1 VAVVTTTIV
10 QVKPDRFQ
18 DWLEVMRRVNPI
30 MEKAG
35 AKNIR
40 VLVGLVAGQQTGT
53 VVVTQESDD
62 FAAAG
67 AMMDKSFADPEIQQ
81 ALALGEGNPMTGWQT
96 SQFIDVPL

>member
-1 VAVVTTTIV
+1 MAVVTTTIV
-10 QVKPDRFQ
+10 EVKPDRFQ
-18 DWLEVMRRVNPI
+18 EWLDVMRKVKPI

-35 AKNIR
+35 AKNTR

-53 VVVTQESDD
+53 VVVSQESDD

-67 AMMDKSFADPEIQQ
+67 AMFDQVFADPEIQK
-81 ALALGEGNPMTGWQT
+81 ALALGEGNPMTAWQT